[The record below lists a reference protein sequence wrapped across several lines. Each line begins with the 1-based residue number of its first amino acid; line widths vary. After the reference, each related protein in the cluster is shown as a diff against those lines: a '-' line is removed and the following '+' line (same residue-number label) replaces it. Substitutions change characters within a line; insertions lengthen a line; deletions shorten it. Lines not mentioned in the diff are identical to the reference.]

1 MFITYY
7 KQNGIEEK
15 IFESFLFGETDIETK
30 KDTNGWKTIYV
41 QGKNPFGENNILAAD
56 KTKTRWLLKARKLAK
71 EAVEI
76 QEKIPVG
83 NRFHVYEI
91 PKKSGG
97 MRKIEEPIPEVMSFL
112 NKVKDFLEI
121 EMKFHPHPASF
132 AYVKQKNT
140 LDAIKVHQRAE
151 NQWFLKLDFHD
162 FFGSITLPLT
172 LNRLWEIYP
181 FGYMKN
187 FGDFEE
193 DMVKILSVAFNWKGQ
208 LPQGT
213 PLSPT
218 LSNICMLH
226 SDFEISES
234 CERRGIAYTRYADD
248 MLFSAKEKNA
258 LFLVE
263 GWVNHITP
271 KELKL
276 NPDKTRLGSIAGRN
290 WNLGLMLN
298 KDNNITVG
306 KKNKDV
312 MRATLYQMAMKIKN
326 GETVGSEE
334 TSKFVGLY
342 NYYRYIEPEYFDK
355 ITSRIIAKT
364 GIDLFEIFH
373 LSGKSVLKS
382 FTF

>member
-1 MFITYY
+1 MFITYF
-7 KQNGIEEK
+7 KKNEIEEK
-15 IFESFLFGETDIETK
+15 IFESFLFGETNIETK
-30 KDTNGWKTIYV
+30 KDTNDWKTIYV
-41 QGKNPFGENNILAAD
+41 QEKLLFCGVDIVVSKKNR
-56 KTKTRWLLKARKLAK
+56 TKWLLKARKLAK
-71 EAVEI
+71 EAEEI
-76 QEKIPVG
+76 QERIPIE
-83 NRFHVYEI
+83 NRFRVYEI

-121 EMKFHPHPASF
+121 DMKFHPHPSSF

-140 LDAIKVHQRAE
+140 LDAIKVHQSAE

-172 LNRLWEIYP
+172 LEHLWEIYP
-181 FGYMKN
+181 FGYMWKLGN
-187 FGDFEE
+187 FKE
-193 DMVKILSVAFNWKGQ
+193 DMEKMLSVAFNREGL

-218 LSNICMLH
+218 LSNICMLR
-226 SDFEISES
+226 SDFEITES
-234 CERRGIAYTRYADD
+234 CERRGITYTRYADD
-248 MLFSAKEKNA
+248 LLFSAKEKSS
-258 LFLVE
+258 LFLVK
-263 GWVNHITP
+263 GWVEHVTP
-271 KELKL
+271 KEFKL
-276 NPDKTRLGSIAGRN
+276 NTEKTRLGSIAGRN

-326 GETVGSEE
+326 REPVGPEA

-355 ITSRIIAKT
+355 ITSRIVSKT
-364 GIDLFEIFH
+364 GINLFEVFH
-373 LSGKSVLKS
+373 LSGKSVNQ
-382 FTF
+382 

>member
-1 MFITYY
+1 MFITYF
-7 KQNGIEEK
+7 KQSEIEEK
-15 IFESFLFGETDIETK
+15 IFESFLFGKANAKAK
-30 KDTNGWKTIYV
+30 KDTTGWKTIHI
-41 QGKNPFGENNILAAD
+41 QEKNPFSDNNIFVPAKD
-56 KTKTRWLLKARKLAK
+56 RTRWLLKARKLAK
-71 EAVEI
+71 EAAEI
-76 QEKIPVG
+76 QEKIPVE

-97 MRKIEEPIPEVMSFL
+97 MRKIEEPIPEIMSFL
-112 NKVKDFLEI
+112 NKVKDFLESD
-121 EMKFHPHPASF
+121 MRFHPHPASF

-140 LDAIKVHQRAE
+140 LDAIRVHQKAE

-172 LNRLWEIYP
+172 LERLWEIYP
-181 FGYMKN
+181 FGHMRNYVN
-187 FGDFEE
+187 FEE
-193 DMVKILSVAFNWKGQ
+193 CMVKILETAFDWKGQ

-218 LSNICMLH
+218 LSNICMLR

-234 CERRGIAYTRYADD
+234 CKERGITYTRYADD
-248 MLFSAKEKNA
+248 MLFSAKERNA
-258 LFLVE
+258 LSSIK
-263 GWVNHITP
+263 GWVNHVTP
-271 KELKL
+271 RELKL

-312 MRATLYQMAMKIKN
+312 MRATLYQMAMKFKN
-326 GETVGSEE
+326 REAIGAEA

-342 NYYRYIEPEYFDK
+342 NYYRYIEPEYFDRMTTRVSK
-355 ITSRIIAKT
+355 KT
-364 GIDLFEIFH
+364 GVDLFQVFH
-373 LSGKSVLKS
+373 LSGGQVNR
-382 FTF
+382 